1 MADESKQQHKN
12 QSYDDCCEAS
22 RDRIANLREGLLR
35 RIGFSPRH
43 VIQHR
48 MERFCPRVNLYDAD
62 EHYLIVAELPG
73 MASEDISV
81 SVEHNAITI
90 RGQRAHRDE
99 TGKALFLE
107 LLEGRFK
114 RVVSLKHE
122 VDAGASK
129 AHLGNGILTVVAP
142 RSGKPDTVSGVEI
155 DIKTTG

>member
-1 MADESKQQHKN
+1 MTYESKQQPKN

-22 RDRIANLREGLLR
+22 RNGIANLREGLLG

-62 EHYLIVAELPG
+62 EQYRIVAELPG
-73 MASEDISV
+73 MVSGEISV
-81 SVEHNAITI
+81 SVEDNAITI
-90 RGQRAHRDE
+90 QGQRARGEE
-99 TGKALFLE
+99 TGKTLFLE

-122 VDAGASK
+122 VDAGATK
-129 AHLGNGILTVVAP
+129 AQLKNGILSVVAP
-142 RSGKPDTVSGVEI
+142 KSEKPNTVSGIEI
-155 DIKTTG
+155 DIETTG